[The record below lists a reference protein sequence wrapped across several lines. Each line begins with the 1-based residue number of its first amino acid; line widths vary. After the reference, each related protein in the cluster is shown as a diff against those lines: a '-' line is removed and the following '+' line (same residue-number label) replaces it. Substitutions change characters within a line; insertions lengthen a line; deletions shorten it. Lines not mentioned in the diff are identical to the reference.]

1 MGSAVE
7 PPSADLSFA
16 FADRR
21 SVKDLHQQVSIFE
34 NRLSIFADANLFYK
48 SAIGECKPKIPS
60 LENKLQGKL
69 QDPWI

>member
-21 SVKDLHQQVSIFE
+21 FVRKICVSDYRFSKIDYRFLLMQIFLTNRRSANADLRSF
-34 NRLSIFADANLFYK
+34 S
-48 SAIGECKPKIPS
+48 
-60 LENKLQGKL
+60 ENKLQGKL